1 MAVVLYKCDTCERE
15 IELQRQ
21 PDTIETFGRCVI
33 TEGCRGHLYQLDI
46 KQDYVRPKRTKP
58 VEGLTDWIQRRKL
71 YTHYQTVNSSQWVV
85 DHNLG
90 VLPSVQVVVEREISG
105 QQTQSIEVEPER
117 IETVDL
123 NRIIIHLPRAESG
136 VAQCIARS
144 TVQPGERE
152 VEQQQV
158 QTEPVQLSNDNTIS
172 IATRSEIDNIYLK
185 MHFTD
190 EGNVFNTYVYKVD
203 TSPSFFSPW
212 SNLKHIYVNNKR
224 YLVRSFN
231 FKNPYIDTDDFINGT
246 ITQGSAIY
254 VSEISFDDGVTYQS
268 LERDQVLFLLAQ
280 EPFNVQD
287 KLLNQLVFPVDII
300 AENASNSMYIDN
312 DEIYVTDQV
321 INNIFPHIKAI
332 G

>member
-21 PDTIETFGRCVI
+21 PDTLETFGRCVI
-33 TEGCRGHLYQLDI
+33 TEGCRGHLYQVDI
-46 KQDYVRPKRTKP
+46 KQDYIRPKRTKP

-71 YTHYQTVNSSQWVV
+71 YTHYQTVDSSQWVI

-90 VLPSVQVVVEREISG
+90 VLPSVQVIVEREISG
-105 QQTQSIEVEPER
+105 KQTQSIEVEPEN

-123 NRIIIHLPRAESG
+123 NRIVIHLSRAESG

-158 QTEPVQLSNDNTIS
+158 QAEPVQLSNDNIVS

-190 EGNVFNTYVYKVD
+190 EGNVFNTYIYKVD
-203 TSPSFFSPW
+203 KSPSFYSPW
-212 SNLKHIYVNNKR
+212 NNLNHIYVNNKR
-224 YLVRSFN
+224 YLIRSFN
-231 FKNPYIDTDDFINGT
+231 FKGPINNTEDFVNGT
-246 ITQGSAIY
+246 ITEGSAIY
-254 VSEISFDDGVTYQS
+254 ASEISFDDGVTYETLS
-268 LERDQVLFLLAQ
+268 REQVLFLLAQ
-280 EPFNVQD
+280 EPFKVQD
-287 KLLNQLVFPVDII
+287 KALDQLVYPTDIT
-300 AENASNSMYIDN
+300 AENANNLMYIDSN
-312 DEIYVTDQV
+312 EIYVSDQIV
-321 INNIFPHIKAI
+321 MNVFPHIKAI